1 MKNSLFAGLVV
12 ALAFAGTGCTAKY
25 EDAIR
30 DRDSQLREMSKQVS
44 DLRSEL
50 SDLRRRE
57 QEARDALENE
67 RKNPEAKAAAD
78 SSAHKN
84 TKDQDSEVGAIKNE
98 IGGDVDV
105 RYNKGRL
112 SIGIPSTVSFASGS
126 ANLTSEGQ
134 KTLSRVAKVINDRFK
149 SRRIY
154 VEGHT
159 DPDPIKNTKDKFRS
173 NRHLSAERADAV
185 ATALIKDGVQE
196 SRVVIVGFGEFDPVS
211 QKSDKARNRR
221 VEVVIG
227 D

>member
-1 MKNSLFAGLVV
+1 MKNPLFAGLLLV
-12 ALAFAGTGCTAKY
+12 LGSAGAGCTAKY

-57 QEARDALENE
+57 QEARDQLDSE
-67 RKNPEAKAAAD
+67 RKSPEVKATD
-78 SSAHKN
+78 SAGKT
-84 TKDQDSEVGAIKNE
+84 TKDQESEAGAVKNE

-105 RYNKGRL
+105 RYTKGRL

-126 ANLTSEGQ
+126 ATLTAEGQ
-134 KTLSRVAKVINDRFK
+134 KTLGRVAKVLKDRYK
-149 SRRIY
+149 NRRIY

-159 DPDPIKNTKDKFRS
+159 DTDPIKNTKDKFRT

-185 ATALIKDGVQE
+185 AAALIKDGVSE
-196 SRVVIVGFGEFDPVS
+196 SHLVIVGFGEFDPVNARG
-211 QKSDKARNRR
+211 DKARNRR